1 MRSFEVKSPRTLR
14 EAVLALPDDHGPKGA
29 RLMAGGQ
36 DLLTVLKDDIE
47 QPGTLV
53 RLRGVP
59 DLGQIVVGK
68 DGAVELGALVTLQDL
83 ADHVGVFEAAPA
95 LCEAATSIASAQIRS
110 QATVGGNLNQRPRCP
125 YYRHPA
131 VVCFKKGGNT
141 CLAEFG
147 FSKYAAILGGGPSYF
162 VHPSDLAPV
171 LLALDATFH
180 LVGKGGA
187 RAVKAR
193 EYYVLTDVAL
203 DTESVRRADEVLT
216 KVTIPAP
223 SRGLRTTYNKFKER
237 ASYDFA
243 LAAAAV
249 GVRVEGGEIVE
260 ARVVLGGVA
269 PKPWHSPEAEAALVG
284 QAMAPEAWRA
294 AGAAAVQDASP
305 LEHNGYKVHLVKGV
319 LYRALESLA

>member
-1 MRSFEVKSPRTLR
+1 MRPFEVKSPRTLR
-14 EAVLALPDDHGPKGA
+14 EAVLELPDKHSPSGA
-29 RLMAGGQ
+29 RLIAGGQ

-47 QPGTLV
+47 QPPTLV

-59 DLGQIVVGK
+59 DLDLLVVNR
-68 DGAVELGALVTLQDL
+68 DGTLDIGALVTLQDL
-83 ADHVGVFEAAPA
+83 ADNADVQRAVPA
-95 LCEAATSIASAQIRS
+95 LSQAAASIASAQIRS

-125 YYRHPA
+125 YFRHPA
-131 VVCFKKGGNT
+131 VTCFKKGGNT

-171 LLALDATFH
+171 MLALDATFH
-180 LVGKGGA
+180 LVGKAGA

-193 EYYVLTDVAL
+193 DYYVLSDVAL
-203 DTESVRRADEVLT
+203 DTESVRRADEVLV
-216 KVTIPAP
+216 KATIPALP
-223 SRGLRTTYNKFKER
+223 AGLRTTYHKFKER

-243 LAAAAV
+243 LVAAAV
-249 GVRVEGGEIVE
+249 GVLLEGDRIAE

-269 PKPWHSPEAEAALVG
+269 PMPWRSLEAEAALVG
-284 QAMAPEAWRA
+284 QVM
-294 AGAAAVQDASP
+294 GAAAWRRAGEAAVRDAAP

-319 LYRALESLA
+319 LYRALESIA

>member
-1 MRSFEVKSPRTLR
+1 MRPFTVKSPRTLR
-14 EAVLALPDDHGPKGA
+14 EVVLSLPDDHRREGA
-29 RLMAGGQ
+29 RLIAGGQ

-47 QPGTLV
+47 APEALV

-59 DLGQIVVGK
+59 GLDTLEVAAS
-68 DGAVELGALVTLQDL
+68 GALTLGALVTLQDL
-83 ADHVGVFEAAPA
+83 ADHAGVQRVAPA
-95 LCEAATSIASAQIRS
+95 LAEAAAAIASAQIRS
-110 QATVGGNLNQRPRCP
+110 QATIGGNLNQRPRCP

-171 LLALDATFH
+171 FLMLDATFH

-187 RAVKAR
+187 REVRAR
-193 EYYVLTDVAL
+193 DYYVLTDVAL
-203 DTESVRRADEVLT
+203 ETESVRRADEVLT
-216 KVTIPAP
+216 KVTVPAP
-223 SRGLRTTYNKFKER
+223 PSGMKTTYLKFKER

-249 GVRVEGGEIVE
+249 GVRVEGGRVAE

-269 PKPWHSPEAEAALVG
+269 PKPWHSPEAEEALRG
-284 QAMAPEAWRA
+284 KEMRPETWLA
-294 AGAAAVQDASP
+294 AGAAAVKDAAP
-305 LEHNGYKVHLVKGV
+305 LEHNGYKVHLVRGV
-319 LYRALESLA
+319 LFRALESLA

>member
-14 EAVLALPDDHGPKGA
+14 DAVLALPDDHGPKGA
-29 RLMAGGQ
+29 RLIAGGQ
-36 DLLTVLKDDIE
+36 DLLTVLKDGIE
-47 QPGTLV
+47 EPETLV

-59 DLGQIVVGK
+59 DLDRIVIGQ
-68 DGAVELGALVTLQDL
+68 DGSIELGALVTLQDL
-83 ADHVGVFEAAPA
+83 ADHAGVLQAAPA
-95 LCEAATSIASAQIRS
+95 LCEAATSVASAQIRS

-131 VVCFKKGGNT
+131 VTCFKKGGNT

-171 LLALDATFH
+171 MLALDATFQ
-180 LVGKGGA
+180 LVGKTGT
-187 RAVKAR
+187 RTVPAR
-193 EYYVLTDVAL
+193 EYYVLSDVAL

-216 KVTIPAP
+216 KVTVPAP
-223 SRGLRTTYNKFKER
+223 PKGLRTRYEKFKER
-237 ASYDFA
+237 PSYDFA
-243 LAAAAV
+243 LVAAAV
-249 GVRVEGGEIVE
+249 GVRIDAGRIAE

-284 QAMAPEAWRA
+284 KPMGPEAWAA
-294 AGAAAVQDASP
+294 AGAAAVADAAP
-305 LEHNGYKVHLVKGV
+305 LEHNGFKVHLVKGV
-319 LYRALESLA
+319 LFRALESLA